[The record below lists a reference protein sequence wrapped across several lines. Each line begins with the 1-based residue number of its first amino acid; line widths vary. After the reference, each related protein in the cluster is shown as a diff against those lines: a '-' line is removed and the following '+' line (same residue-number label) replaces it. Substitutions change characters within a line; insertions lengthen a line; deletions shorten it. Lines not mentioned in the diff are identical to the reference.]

1 MENKVFERDKYE
13 KREKER
19 REVKKIMK
27 MEMEMGKIMVLLLE
41 NERGEMMIERFK
53 IMG

>member
-1 MENKVFERDKYE
+1 
-13 KREKER
+13 
-19 REVKKIMK
+19 